1 MRFKLTSGLS
11 ETDIQRAILEAL
23 GTEGFTSKP
32 DKRGVVRRHGDGVF
46 VGQHGTWWRA
56 NSGVLR
62 GASGQP
68 VRANPNGTADIL
80 GVCNGRFVAIE
91 VKTEDGRQSKVQQ
104 SWQRRIEQAG
114 GVYAVVRSVGE
125 ALAVIDALVPH
136 GDAFEAV
143 DRQGCQPQG
152 QRILEAS

>member
-23 GTEGFTSKP
+23 GTEGFTAKP

-46 VGQHGTWWRA
+46 VGPRGTWWRA

-68 VRANPNGTADIL
+68 VRANPNGTADVL
-80 GVCNGRFVAIE
+80 GVVNGRFVALE
-91 VKTEDGRQSKVQQ
+91 VKTDEGRQSKVQQ

-125 ALAVIDALVPH
+125 ALAVVNALAAH
-136 GDAFEAV
+136 GGAFEAV
-143 DRQGCQPQG
+143 NGQWCQTQG
-152 QRILEAS
+152 QRVLEAS